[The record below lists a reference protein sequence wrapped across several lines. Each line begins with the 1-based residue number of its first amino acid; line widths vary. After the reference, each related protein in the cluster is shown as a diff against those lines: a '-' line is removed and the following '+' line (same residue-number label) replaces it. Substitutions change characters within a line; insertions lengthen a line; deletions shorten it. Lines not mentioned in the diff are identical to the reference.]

1 MSEVLVLVA
10 SGSMSNP
17 SGWGG
22 GGEWRDLLS
31 SGTKCKKSA
40 VGTGDTPTECDLP
53 SVGLDHISK

>member
-1 MSEVLVLVA
+1 MVA
-10 SGSMSNP
+10 CP
-17 SGWGG
+17 TLLGG
-22 GGEWRDLLS
+22 GVGGEWRDLLS